1 MIATCVQV
9 ALSLLILT
17 MKVNIAI
24 LLLIISGV
32 CWGSELSAT
41 QQLGRYLFFD
51 TSLSLHSNRSCA
63 LCHSPTHGWSN
74 TFNKTIDIYGKPST
88 LNTPS
93 LLNVIHR
100 RQFSQTNPRATELE
114 QAILNPLFSVDPLEM
129 GMTVELLVARLS
141 RKPLYLAMF
150 ETGFGDSEVTIE
162 RVATALEDYLSLVQS
177 QDTRVHRY
185 QQGQH
190 KALSAQELLGW
201 QLFSGDRLN
210 CSKCHGGVLFDTPS
224 DEQEPFRNT
233 GLYGALDAEGFPS
246 YPMGQLG
253 LEGHS
258 GKKKDNGKFRIPS
271 LINVAHTSPWGH
283 DGSIQSLESL
293 LDLYARG
300 GRKLTYGTN
309 QGDGRAHPAKS
320 EWVSGFQITRRE
332 REALL
337 AFLNALSIDRDWTRY
352 PFNSPFCEQADSSLC
367 DR

>member
-1 MIATCVQV
+1 
-9 ALSLLILT
+9 
-17 MKVNIAI
+17 
-24 LLLIISGV
+24 
-32 CWGSELSAT
+32 
-41 QQLGRYLFFD
+41 
-51 TSLSLHSNRSCA
+51 
-63 LCHSPTHGWSN
+63 
-74 TFNKTIDIYGKPST
+74 
-88 LNTPS
+88 
-93 LLNVIHR
+93 
-100 RQFSQTNPRATELE
+100 
-114 QAILNPLFSVDPLEM
+114 
-129 GMTVELLVARLS
+129 
-141 RKPLYLAMF
+141 MF
-150 ETGFGDSEVTIE
+150 VTGFGDSEVTTE
-162 RVATALEDYLSLVQS
+162 RIAIALGDYLSLIQS

-190 KALSAQELLGW
+190 NALSAQEILGW

-233 GLYGALDAEGFPS
+233 GLYGALDAEGLPS
-246 YPMGQLG
+246 YPKTQPG

-283 DGSIQSLESL
+283 DGSFQSLESL

-300 GRKLTYGTN
+300 GRKLTYGPN

-320 EWVSGFQITRRE
+320 KWLNGFQITIKE

-352 PFNSPFCEQADSSLC
+352 PFTSPFCEQADSSLC